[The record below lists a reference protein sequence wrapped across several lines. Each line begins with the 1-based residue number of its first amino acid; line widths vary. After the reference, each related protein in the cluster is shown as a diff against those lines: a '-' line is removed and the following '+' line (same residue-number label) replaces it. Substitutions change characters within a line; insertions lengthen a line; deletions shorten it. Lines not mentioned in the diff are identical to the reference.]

1 MRRRLAMFLVSSA
14 AVTGVAL
21 PLAATPAHAD
31 TTIGAIV
38 TIPSAPSTTP
48 GSLLSVCL
56 TINEIGFSRTCI
68 INI

>member
-1 MRRRLAMFLVSSA
+1 MFLVSSA
-14 AVTGVAL
+14 ALTGAVL

-31 TTIGAIV
+31 TTIAAII
-38 TIPSAPSTTP
+38 TIPSVPSTTP